1 MPRVSR
7 KRRVKRTRKGRRSV
21 RRNRRRTAMRG
32 GAESGRCGGCRKGGD
47 KTCECL
53 DLGQGTPDSVM
64 FAEIEAE
71 QISGDFDSEGN
82 MAIPFL
88 AEDMRG
94 GGAIRKNQSGGG
106 RLRASK
112 ERRKAVEFII
122 GLLLEA
128 VKTGRFCWDAMA
140 DFFIAHLA
148 PGGMPSD
155 GHPIAVLIQ
164 WIKQF
169 IGLPCL
175 CVRQFIWFLIYY
187 ISFTNRWWAMPLAKG
202 VGHGVKVAYENM
214 GWIAGVVIVL
224 SMIAGALAGAAGGAS
239 AGYAGAQGAYN
250 LSLGLLSFAFHAKVA
265 MLTLSPANII
275 QFITGWAPGWLIA
288 NGIDTGLMMVVL
300 KYIEDQMKLPVQQR
314 KLLFRYEKLQ
324 PLLETARKQLQD
336 MHDRALADANW
347 WAPNT
352 TCISDQL
359 PPLLKSW
366 HDGAINF
373 LGQTTPISTAAT
385 DAAARAAGGAGAD
398 VAVQAGA
405 AAASHGR
412 IVQLKAES
420 DAAGARAKEVAAAK
434 RPPRQSTRK
443 KLPSQSTRGKSPR
456 RSDRS
461 RDSTGSRGASSRD
474 ASPALSPTSPTSRI
488 AKKRVSK
495 KKGKKSRRS
504 KGKGK
509 GKGKGRNS
517 KRRKARK
524 QK

>member
-1 MPRVSR
+1 
-7 KRRVKRTRKGRRSV
+7 
-21 RRNRRRTAMRG
+21 MRG

-53 DLGQGTPDSVM
+53 DLGKGSADSVM

-373 LGQTTPISTAAT
+373 LGQTTPISAAAT

-405 AAASHGR
+405 AAAAHGG
-412 IVQLKAES
+412 ILQLKAES
-420 DAAGARAKEVAAAK
+420 DAAGAMAAAPR
-434 RPPRQSTRK
+434 RPPRR
-443 KLPSQSTRGKSPR
+443 PPR
-456 RSDRS
+456 RTSRRRPSGRD
-461 RDSTGSRGASSRD
+461 RDSSKDSSRD
-474 ASPALSPTSPTSRI
+474 ASPRDASPALSPALSPTSPTSRI
-488 AKKRVSK
+488 SKKRVSK
-495 KKGKKSRRS
+495 KKGNKSRRKKRKSNKKIRS
-504 KGKGK
+504 KKK
-509 GKGKGRNS
+509 KTR
-517 KRRKARK
+517 RK